1 MKINLP
7 CEIVRDLLPSYIDEL
22 TSEMST
28 KAVDEHLKECE
39 NCQDILGEMKRD
51 LVQEKQAEGG
61 DFEGELGE
69 NLQRDSTFD
78 EDKKVIQKINRKI
91 NRRLKFSIFMG
102 LFSVIL
108 VFIAIYILYNEA
120 LKKVSIDDI
129 EVTAK
134 VYEMDELEIEYGTS
148 MVTEKTG
155 GEERSYEE
163 KIAILHIPESYM
175 SSVEV
180 TASSLEEKEYLTVIS
195 LKSPYFLN
203 RYTRDFQKQGD
214 DMVLYLGGFR
224 TTFLKNQPFSA
235 DQMTHSM
242 EFEKIDKIAYIH
254 EDGTETVL
262 WENEE

>member
-39 NCQDILGEMKRD
+39 NCQNILGEMKRD

-61 DFEGELGE
+61 ELKGEFIGD
-69 NLQRDSTFD
+69 LQRDSTFD

-235 DQMTHSM
+235 DQMAHSM

-262 WENEE
+262 WENEK

>member
-1 MKINLP
+1 M
-7 CEIVRDLLPSYIDEL
+7 C
-22 TSEMST
+22 
-28 KAVDEHLKECE
+28 
-39 NCQDILGEMKRD
+39 KR
-51 LVQEKQAEGG
+51 
-61 DFEGELGE
+61 
-69 NLQRDSTFD
+69 
-78 EDKKVIQKINRKI
+78 I
-91 NRRLKFSIFMG
+91 
-102 LFSVIL
+102 
-108 VFIAIYILYNEA
+108 
-120 LKKVSIDDI
+120 
-129 EVTAK
+129 
-134 VYEMDELEIEYGTS
+134 EIEYGTS
-148 MVTEKTG
+148 IVTEETG

-180 TASSLEEKEYLTVIS
+180 TASSLEGEEYLTVIS